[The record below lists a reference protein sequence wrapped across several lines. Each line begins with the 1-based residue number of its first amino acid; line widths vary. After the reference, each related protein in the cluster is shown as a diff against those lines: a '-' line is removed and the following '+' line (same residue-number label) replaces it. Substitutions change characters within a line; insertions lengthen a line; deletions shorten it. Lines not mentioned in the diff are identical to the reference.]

1 MEKATQI
8 NATCV
13 PWRAS
18 AELPE
23 LAQNGPTRVLPTGP
37 VARHR
42 NIDRHHLG
50 TDLQFIIGWL
60 QAHGS
65 LLEILV

>member
-18 AELPE
+18 AELP
-23 LAQNGPTRVLPTGP
+23 APARNGRARALPTGP
-37 VARHR
+37 IAQRH

-60 QAHGS
+60 EAHGS